1 MIKFALLEPIIPME
15 RPKIEQKELELQISP
30 ETLREIE
37 EMINKKGMQR
47 KTTGDNFSSV
57 TRVLHWL
64 ELCDCAIISAWRK
77 TKNREKN
84 DSDNREL
91 QESLRKGKYG
101 VIKMRGYY
109 PEKGQSFSNENSFLT
124 INLEKETIDFFG
136 EIKSLSE
143 NYEQDCFLFKKAGIE
158 EQAILVGTNEDFGI
172 GIIKPLGPLKLSS
185 TPLTDKSSTKI
196 GNKWIFTEA

>member
-1 MIKFALLEPIIPME
+1 MQK
-15 RPKIEQKELELQISP
+15 QKELELHISP
-30 ETLREIE
+30 ETLSNIE
-37 EMINKKGMQR
+37 EMIKRNKYASHLSANNYS
-47 KTTGDNFSSV
+47 TV

-158 EQAILVGTNEDFGI
+158 EQAILVGTNKDFGI
-172 GIIKPLGPLKLSS
+172 GVIKPFGPLKLSS